1 MTIRRLA
8 PTSALQPFLKPF
20 LSRPPPHTQ
29 KKGVIYISRIP
40 PNMRPQ
46 KVRHLLSEYG
56 EVGRVY
62 LAAEDAAVRRGKR
75 QSATNAV
82 NSSSS
87 QNNNKKKLAARAP
100 KRFTEGW
107 VEFEDKDDAKRVA
120 AALNGQPVGGR
131 PRSNHRHDLW
141 CLKYLKGFKWDDL
154 TEEVAAQNAARES
167 RLAAEASA
175 AARERD
181 FYLSRV
187 DEARGREAVR
197 KRREAK
203 AEREREGEEG
213 GGGGRRGRRF
223 CFCRSSFRCCCP
235 RCCRCG
241 CAEESDFQAEP
252 RLQRRGRRRRRRRGG
267 GGPGSEKEEGGGGL
281 WGWGRRRRRRSSER
295 QHARAHR
302 GQGVRSSLGPFSFA
316 RNIKTCK
323 QMNE

>member
-1 MTIRRLA
+1 MSCASSLTIRRLA

-20 LSRPPPHTQ
+20 LPRPPPPHTH

-213 GGGGRRGRRF
+213 GAGGGVSASVAPPSAAAALAAAVAAAP
-223 CFCRSSFRCCCP
+223 RSRTFRQN
-235 RCCRCG
+235 RV
-241 CAEESDFQAEP
+241 F
-252 RLQRRGRRRRRRRGG
+252 RGG
-267 GGPGSEKEEGGGGL
+267 DEGGGG
-281 WGWGRRRRRRSSER
+281 GEEEGPAAKKRRAAAASGGGGGGGGGGRLSASTLALIAGRE
-295 QHARAHR
+295 
-302 GQGVRSSLGPFSFA
+302 
-316 RNIKTCK
+316 
-323 QMNE
+323 

>member
-1 MTIRRLA
+1 
-8 PTSALQPFLKPF
+8 
-20 LSRPPPHTQ
+20 
-29 KKGVIYISRIP
+29 
-40 PNMRPQ
+40 MRPQ

-107 VEFEDKDDAKRVA
+107 VEFEDKEDAKRVA

-203 AEREREGEEG
+203 AERERELCGATDYIDRAQLKQQLALLGATRQRLAEWLGELPLGAQGRAQGGAQGAAFRLLSLLLPLLLPSLLPLRLRRGVGLSGRTASSEEG
-213 GGGGRRGRRF
+213 TKAEEEERRRARQRQRGGRRR
-223 CFCRSSFRCCCP
+223 P
-235 RCCRCG
+235 
-241 CAEESDFQAEP
+241 
-252 RLQRRGRRRRRRRGG
+252 L
-267 GGPGSEKEEGGGGL
+267 
-281 WGWGRRRRRRSSER
+281 
-295 QHARAHR
+295 
-302 GQGVRSSLGPFSFA
+302 GVGA
-316 RNIKTCK
+316 AAAAAVV
-323 QMNE
+323 